1 MLAFEEYSYKEGHL
15 GVNGTVLCNYT
26 LGETIMILHYAAN
39 SRAVR
44 VAWLLEELEIRY
56 DIKKYSLGD
65 KEMRLPEYLKIN
77 PLGRVPV
84 LQDKDITISE
94 SGAIIQ
100 YLLTK
105 YAENQFVPKIQHKN
119 FSSYLQWFHFA
130 EGMIMPQ
137 MNIIVVETIFLPPE
151 RQNETNL
158 KRATKLLSKMLEAVE
173 SHMSDRE
180 YLAGELSGAD
190 MMTGHA
196 IIMSEKLG
204 IDFTDKPNLKAYTKR
219 LMKRPA
225 LQKAWHL

>member
-15 GVNGTVLCNYT
+15 GINRTVLSNYT

-84 LQDKDITISE
+84 LQDKDIVISE

-100 YLLTK
+100 YLLAK
-105 YAENQFVPKIQHKN
+105 YAENQFAPKIQHET

-151 RQNETNL
+151 RRNETNL
-158 KRATKLLSKMLEAVE
+158 KRATKLLSKMLKAVE